1 MVSRFTRLVLELKS
15 KGFTNEDI
23 DDIVENRAE
32 MLREM
37 RAIADVIEGANA
49 LEDEIERIYEEY
61 MEYEEPIF
69 AKYEREV

>member
-37 RAIADVIEGANA
+37 RATADVIEGANA

-61 MEYEEPIF
+61 MEYEEPIY